1 MLGKKELCV
10 KDLRCASCMIVATAN
25 ASSSYPVCGTAFPRF
40 RDYYINGPGNQAE
53 VNNAYAIAN
62 APEETE

>member
-1 MLGKKELCV
+1 MDGAPQIQAPDYE
-10 KDLRCASCMIVATAN
+10 KDGDQAWR
-25 ASSSYPVCGTAFPRF
+25 